1 MCIYVCALP
10 VAWCPQRVEKG
21 VGFSAAGV
29 KTVVSLHL
37 DTGNQSSKFLTAEL
51 CLHHPLWFLR

>member
-1 MCIYVCALP
+1 MCMYVCSSP
-10 VAWCPQRVEKG
+10 VAWCPQRVERG

-51 CLHHPLWFLR
+51 CLHFGF